1 MSSSRVLA
9 SSRAVLKMASS
20 MSKGIYTMRHKS
32 VNRKVTP
39 VRENNKSQGWDLA
52 IAQADK
58 KIEALQSAKAAFE
71 EYQRTR
77 RPVSVDFSEASCGWA
92 GFGSI
97 EGLMSQLRL

>member
-1 MSSSRVLA
+1 
-9 SSRAVLKMASS
+9 
-20 MSKGIYTMRHKS
+20 MRHKS

-71 EYQRTR
+71 EYKERGDPFPSISAKQ
-77 RPVSVDFSEASCGWA
+77 VA
-92 GFGSI
+92 GGQVLGQSRD
-97 EGLMSQLRL
+97 L